1 MNTCDDFM
9 LELLFTVTNSR
20 IYTYNTT
27 LHNRLGLKIKIR
39 GINKSDRIRYTE
51 HLQLCYLIFAL
62 SNPLKA
68 KQDLSIKFT
77 SNDVLSTLNNIMSVG
92 WFV

>member
-27 LHNRLGLKIKIR
+27 LHNRLGLKIK

-68 KQDLSIKFT
+68 KQDLKFT

>member
-1 MNTCDDFM
+1 M

-27 LHNRLGLKIKIR
+27 LHNRLGLKIKIK

-51 HLQLCYLIFAL
+51 HLQLLFNICFIQPVEGQTRSKY
-62 SNPLKA
+62 KVH
-68 KQDLSIKFT
+68 KQ
-77 SNDVLSTLNNIMSVG
+77 
-92 WFV
+92 

>member
-9 LELLFTVTNSR
+9 LELLFTVTNRR

-27 LHNRLGLKIKIR
+27 LHNRLGLKIKIK

-51 HLQLCYLIFAL
+51 HLNICFIQPVEGQTRSKY
-62 SNPLKA
+62 KVH
-68 KQDLSIKFT
+68 KQ
-77 SNDVLSTLNNIMSVG
+77 
-92 WFV
+92 

>member
-39 GINKSDRIRYTE
+39 GINKSDRFRYTE

>member
-9 LELLFTVTNSR
+9 LELLFTVTNRR

-27 LHNRLGLKIKIR
+27 LHNRLGLKIKIK
-39 GINKSDRIRYTE
+39 GINKSDRITE

-77 SNDVLSTLNNIMSVG
+77 SDGVLSTFNNIMSVG